1 MALPRYL
8 MTDADRGKRFAWLV
22 SQNAEHQK

>member
-8 MTDADRGKRFAWLV
+8 MTDADRGKAFERIV
-22 SQNAEHQK
+22 GTNSNGR